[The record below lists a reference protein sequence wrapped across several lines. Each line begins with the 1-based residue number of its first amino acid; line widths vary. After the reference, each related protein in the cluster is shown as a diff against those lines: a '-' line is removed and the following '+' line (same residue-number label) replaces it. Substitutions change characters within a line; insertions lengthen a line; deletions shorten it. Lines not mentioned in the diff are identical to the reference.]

1 VIRSRELET
10 GLELLS
16 FTIAGIVAL
25 CGVNSAGVA
34 VWCNAVYQLA
44 SSLNGVPVV
53 CVARSALSQWTLE
66 AAEQLIRTVP
76 HASGQNY
83 LVGGPSGIHALEC
96 SARLVVEAR
105 PDGNSVWHTNHP
117 LASEDLV
124 SSSSDESSLARD
136 AFTGAQLRRS
146 TRVESLQ
153 RILADRT
160 VPAARSVEI
169 AMSSATHC
177 GRLSWSTSSRLRY
190 TPVRDRLHSSLGR
203 GFRLA
208 PRPLALYVPRVRQ
221 GTIARPAIPDASRSR
236 SCRGALF
243 LAVALQTVAE
253 IPGALA
259 RSPTSRWSRCP
270 PDGVRAGVPR
280 CLCTPYFVASRC
292 SGISSSCRQVQ
303 RAAPRCR
310 RLIKT
315 LSPEVMSGARRRGRA
330 SYVLGRE
337 QSEANEGAR
346 KVARHA
352 RRV

>member
-1 VIRSRELET
+1 MIRSRELET

-153 RILADRT
+153 RILADRNGACCKIGRDSNEFGHT
-160 VPAARSVEI
+160 LWAVVVEHIVPPEVYASPGPPTLVAWE
-169 AMSSATHC
+169 
-177 GRLSWSTSSRLRY
+177 RL
-190 TPVRDRLHSSLGR
+190 PLGPE
-203 GFRLA
+203 A
-208 PRPLALYVPRVRQ
+208 V
-221 GTIARPAIPDASRSR
+221 
-236 SCRGALF
+236 GAL
-243 LAVALQTVAE
+243 
-253 IPGALA
+253 
-259 RSPTSRWSRCP
+259 
-270 PDGVRAGVPR
+270 
-280 CLCTPYFVASRC
+280 
-292 SGISSSCRQVQ
+292 
-303 RAAPRCR
+303 RAAGPPGNHR
-310 RLIKT
+310 
-315 LSPEVMSGARRRGRA
+315 PSGDP
-330 SYVLGRE
+330 
-337 QSEANEGAR
+337 
-346 KVARHA
+346 
-352 RRV
+352 